1 MPGGRASLPGASLA
15 RIVTAFL
22 HRRSATPDPRFLEW
36 KVRLFTIGAVL
47 ALAGMYLELDWM
59 VGSAIAFLFAGFAL
73 RFVPRPDEDD
83 GSDGEEPD
91 G

>member
-1 MPGGRASLPGASLA
+1 M
-15 RIVTAFL
+15 AFF
-22 HRRSATPDPRFLEW
+22 HNRSTTSDPRFLEW

-59 VGSAIAFLFAGFAL
+59 VALAIAFLVAGFTL

-83 GSDGEEPD
+83 ASETGEEPGSESLRGPEEGGRKED
-91 G
+91 R